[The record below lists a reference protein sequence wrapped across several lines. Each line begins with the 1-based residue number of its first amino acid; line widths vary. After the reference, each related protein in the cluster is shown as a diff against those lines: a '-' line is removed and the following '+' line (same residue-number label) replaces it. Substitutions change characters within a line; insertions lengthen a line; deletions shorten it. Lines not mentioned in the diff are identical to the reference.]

1 MAPLVQHKYVLRLK
15 GIDITSTICSLVTAK
30 RYSYKILLFKY
41 DRKINYTF
49 FILFPDSTQLTLI
62 LPNH

>member
-1 MAPLVQHKYVLRLK
+1 MQDVSFQEQAITVVFGVQAIKNMG
-15 GIDITSTICSLVTAK
+15 GIAIAQDEATAD
-30 RYSYKILLFKY
+30 FY

-49 FILFPDSTQLTLI
+49 FILFPDSTPLTLI